1 MRTRPRTT
9 PAVAAEPPTPPG
21 SRREAGKAER
31 RARIIQAARD
41 LLQETGAA
49 DLSMRTLAERAGVS
63 PATPYNLFGSK
74 RAILVSVL
82 EDIRGFG
89 KFFATSA
96 RLPPFERILNAV
108 ALAVGYYE
116 HDPAFYRVLWRT
128 ILGSDAGED
137 RSAIFNAKRDAFW
150 TQLLQDAADA
160 GLLRPGIQVAGLR
173 RALDAAFRGTMLDWA
188 SGELPTEALQPGI
201 GLAYVLILR
210 GAASA
215 PGLRLLDAPL
225 LRLMPGPPG
234 PPA

>member
-1 MRTRPRTT
+1 MPPRRSPT
-9 PAVAAEPPTPPG
+9 PIPVDAPPTPQEG
-21 SRREAGKAER
+21 RREAGKAER
-31 RARIIQAARD
+31 RARITQAARD
-41 LLQETGAA
+41 LLRETGAA
-49 DLSMRTLAERAGVS
+49 DLSMRALAERAGVS

-89 KFFATSA
+89 KFFASSA

-116 HDPAFYRVLWRT
+116 GDPEFYRVLWRT

-160 GLLRPGIQVAGLR
+160 GLLRPGVGVAGLR
-173 RALDAAFRGTMLDWA
+173 RALDASFRGTMLDWVI
-188 SGELPTEALQPGI
+188 GELPTADLQRCI
-201 GLAYVLILR
+201 GFAYVLALR
-210 GAASA
+210 GAASDQ
-215 PGLRLLDAPL
+215 GLVLLEPALQRLQ
-225 LRLMPGPPG
+225 PPV
-234 PPA
+234 

>member
-1 MRTRPRTT
+1 MRTRHST
-9 PAVAAEPPTPPG
+9 PPTAAAEPPTPQD

-89 KFFATSA
+89 KFFASSA
-96 RLPPFERILNAV
+96 RQPPFERILHAV
-108 ALAVGYYE
+108 ALAVGHYE
-116 HDPAFYRVLWRT
+116 KDPAFYRVLWKT

-137 RSAIFNAKRDAFW
+137 RSAIFNPKRDAFW

-160 GLLRPGIQVAGLR
+160 GLLRPGIGVAGLR
-173 RALDAAFRGTMLDWA
+173 RALDACFRGTMLDWTI
-188 SGELPTEALQPGI
+188 GELPTSDLQRSVGF
-201 GLAYVLILR
+201 AYVLALR

-215 PGLRLLDAPL
+215 TGLVLLEPAL
-225 LRLMPGPPG
+225 LRLQAPAASPG
-234 PPA
+234 